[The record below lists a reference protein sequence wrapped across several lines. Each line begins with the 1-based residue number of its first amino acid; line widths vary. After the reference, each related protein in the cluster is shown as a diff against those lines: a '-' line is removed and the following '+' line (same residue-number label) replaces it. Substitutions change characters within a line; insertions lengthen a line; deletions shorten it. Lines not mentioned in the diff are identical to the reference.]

1 MKIQEII
8 SILEQWAPRAYAE
21 DFDNVGLLLGKAE
34 AECTGI
40 LITHDVLENVVD
52 EAITKKYNFIVCF
65 HPIIFSGLKKLTG
78 KTYVERVVAKAIKN
92 DIAIY
97 AIHTALD
104 NLKEGVSHTLA
115 VALELEAISKC
126 WFLSKIRLKQ
136 LTTYVPKENCKCTV
150 GSSFI
155 RRVRV
160 LWVIMTNVALSRRE
174 KDHSE
179 EMKIPNPT
187 WASQ

>member
-1 MKIQEII
+1 MKIQKII
-8 SILEQWAPRAYAE
+8 SILEKWAPRAYAE
-21 DFDNVGLLLGKAE
+21 QFDNVGLLVGKSR

-52 EAITKKYNFIVCF
+52 EAITKKYNLIICF
-65 HPIIFSGLKKLTG
+65 HPIIFSALKKLTE

-104 NLKEGVSHTLA
+104 NLNKGVSHSLA
-115 VALELEAISKC
+115 DALGLCDI
-126 WFLSKIRLKQ
+126 KIMIPQQNTLKQ
-136 LTTYVPKENCKCTV
+136 LTLYVPRENANSLLEKLYEAGAGAMGNYDQC
-150 GSSFI
+150 SFT
-155 RRVRV
+155 R
-160 LWVIMTNVALSRRE
+160 LE